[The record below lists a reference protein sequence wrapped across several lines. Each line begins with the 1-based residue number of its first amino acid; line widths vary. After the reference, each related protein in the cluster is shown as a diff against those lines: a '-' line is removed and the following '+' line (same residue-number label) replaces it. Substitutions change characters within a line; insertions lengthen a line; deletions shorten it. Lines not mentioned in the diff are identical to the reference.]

1 MSENKEATSSIP
13 LKSLYGIGEDGSLFI
28 IEPEGEFDIFRL
40 MDSVDLDI
48 EEVENS
54 TVKGIENLELIVNG
68 SVKAVYSL
76 SDFGSFVDEAIN
88 IMLEDDIEDLKEI
101 RESILKRLHNDKE
114 LEDDWATKTI

>member
-1 MSENKEATSSIP
+1 MSESKKVTSSIP
-13 LKSLYGIGEDGSLFI
+13 LKALYGIGEDGSLFI
-28 IEPEGEFDIFRL
+28 IEPEGEFNIFRL
-40 MDSVDLDI
+40 MDSVDLDV
-48 EEVENS
+48 EEVEDS

-76 SDFGSFVDEAIN
+76 SDFGSFVDEAIS

-114 LEDDWATKTI
+114 LEDN